1 MAEEFFS
8 LAKALREKAA
18 ADPDKVFLRFED
30 QQITYGQLN
39 QRTNRVANGLT
50 GLGIKPRDG
59 IAIMMPNRPEFLD
72 AFFATQKLGTY
83 AVPVNIALKGEGL
96 AYILNHS
103 EAKALFISADLV
115 EALLPIR
122 GTLPAIKHL
131 IVDTIE
137 APAGFAMPP
146 GAITLAELAKA
157 PADKPQVTLDAGA
170 IAACCTRRAP
180 PGCPRA
186 WFFGIAG
193 SGCSPRAARATSRAT
208 SSIPACRCFTPTLC
222 S

>member
-1 MAEEFFS
+1 MADEFFS
-8 LAKALREKAA
+8 LANTLREKAA
-18 ADPDKVFLRFED
+18 ADPDQVFLRFED

-39 QRTNRVANGLT
+39 QRTNRVANGLS
-50 GLGIKPRDG
+50 GLGIKPGDG

-72 AFFATQKLGTY
+72 VFFATQKLGTY

-115 EALLPIR
+115 ESLLPIR
-122 GTLPAIKHL
+122 EPLPAIKHL

-146 GAITLAELAKA
+146 GAITLAGLTKA
-157 PADKPQVTLDAGA
+157 PAD
-170 IAACCTRRAP
+170 
-180 PGCPRA
+180 
-186 WFFGIAG
+186 
-193 SGCSPRAARATSRAT
+193 
-208 SSIPACRCFTPTLC
+208 
-222 S
+222 